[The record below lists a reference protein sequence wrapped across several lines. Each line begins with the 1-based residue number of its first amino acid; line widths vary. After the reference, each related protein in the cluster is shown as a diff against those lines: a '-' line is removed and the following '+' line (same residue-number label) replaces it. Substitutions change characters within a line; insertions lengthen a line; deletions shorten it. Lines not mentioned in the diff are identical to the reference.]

1 MPTTSFHRPHYT
13 SPSKLV
19 LTPLEVQKRVVLSKL
34 RAAVADPNY
43 AFIRSE
49 SLRIKKA
56 RDWEEKQKRL
66 EKEVRGGGGVE

>member
-1 MPTTSFHRPHYT
+1 M
-13 SPSKLV
+13 
-19 LTPLEVQKRVVLSKL
+19 SKL

-66 EKEVRGGGGVE
+66 EKEVRGGGGEE